1 MFFYGVDYIFSIY
14 FLTQEFKLNP
24 EAKIFSP
31 SFTNTISATSAVPT
45 VASMGYIP
53 SNSPAVP
60 VAASQPEVGMSP
72 FASHSSLPVKVVPY
86 GNFTTGNGGTG
97 SQFSQPV
104 SIIRHY

>member
-1 MFFYGVDYIFSIY
+1 MY

-24 EAKIFSP
+24 GAKIFSP
-31 SFTNTISATSAVPT
+31 AFANTISATSAVPT
-45 VASMGYIP
+45 VPSMGYMP

-60 VAASQPEVGMSP
+60 VATCQPEVGMSP

-104 SIIRHY
+104 SNNIHYRIPFVSLL